1 MSSAESNAS
10 GMLYCRAD
18 SCAFSSVRR
27 DRAVTRQFCVSAKP
41 GIRRFTACNPNPRMP
56 NRIKRE
62 PCGAGALG
70 PRPLN
75 LLLYLSQ
82 AENAATTAF
91 VGLNIRARAP
101 APAPHSHTHYTHSL
115 REYHG
120 LRSQVRGCGD
130 CIAGK
135 SPSVLVD
142 LELGDVF
149 RRLIA
154 NVEKR
159 ARGIDRS

>member
-18 SCAFSSVRR
+18 SCAFSRVRR
-27 DRAVTRQFCVSAKP
+27 DRAVTRQFCASAKP

-62 PCGAGALG
+62 PCGAGALE

-75 LLLYLSQ
+75 LVLYLSQ

-101 APAPHSHTHYTHSL
+101 APRHTATHITPT
-115 REYHG
+115 HFANTTA
-120 LRSQVRGCGD
+120 CGARFVVAA
-130 CIAGK
+130 IVLLG
-135 SPSVLVD
+135 SPPVSW
-142 LELGDVF
+142 
-149 RRLIA
+149 LIW
-154 NVEKR
+154 
-159 ARGIDRS
+159 